1 MIERYFTDNYAPVT
15 REITETELTVVGEI
29 PPELNGRYLRNGPNP
44 MGDVDLSA
52 HHWFVGEG
60 MVHGVRLT
68 DGRAAWYRNRWVRSP
83 EIVEALG
90 EDMAGRPLGGA
101 NNTHVIGHAGRTWAL
116 VEAGAPP
123 VELTYELDT
132 VGANAFFDTLTAGAF
147 TAHPK
152 VDADSGELHAITY
165 NWPEFGDHVKYVRVG
180 RDGRVKRQVDV
191 PLPGMVMLHDSG
203 LTANY
208 VLVYDLPVTVSGE
221 LLERGMRF
229 PFAWNPDYAPRLGLL
244 PRSGGA
250 ADIIWCDLAPC
261 YVFHPMNAYED
272 EHGNVVVDVCRYERM
287 FDVDVQDPFGDGVAR
302 LDRWIV
308 NPTTRQVSETCI
320 DERGVEFPRCHP
332 GLNGKPYRYG
342 YSVAVEGAGF
352 PAINK
357 HDLHTGWCVR
367 HELGPGRH
375 AAEPY
380 FVPREHAAGEDDG
393 YLMAYVYD
401 AQRAASELLIL
412 DAANVAGKPL
422 AQVLLPARVPYGFH
436 GAWLA
441 DGCDGPSA

>member
-15 REITETELTVVGEI
+15 REITETGLKVVGEI
-29 PPELNGRYLRNGPNP
+29 PRELNGRYLRNGPNP
-44 MGDVDLSA
+44 IGDVDLAA

-68 DGRAAWYRNRWVRSP
+68 EGTAAWYRNRWIRSAD
-83 EIVEALG
+83 VAAALG
-90 EDMAGRPLGGA
+90 EDVGARTLGSA

-123 VELTYELDT
+123 VEMTYELDT
-132 VGANAFFDTLTAGAF
+132 VGANPFFGTLTTGAF

-152 VDADSGELHAITY
+152 TDPDSGELHAVTY
-165 NWPEFGDHVKYVRVG
+165 NWPEFGDHVKYVCVG

-203 LTANY
+203 LTENY
-208 VLVYDLPVTVSGE
+208 VLIYDLPVTVSGE

-250 ADIIWCDLAPC
+250 EEIIWCDVSPC

-272 EHGNVVVDVCRYERM
+272 AHGNVVVDVCRYERM
-287 FDVDVQDPFGDGVAR
+287 FDLDTQDPFGDGVAR
-302 LDRWIV
+302 LDRWTV
-308 NPTTRQVSETCI
+308 NPATRRVSETCI

-332 GLNGKPYRYG
+332 NRNGKAYRYG
-342 YSVAVEGAGF
+342 YSVAVAGTGF

-357 HDLHTGWCVR
+357 HDLDTGWCVR

-375 AAEPY
+375 AAEPC
-380 FVPREHAAGEDDG
+380 FVPREHASAEDDG
-393 YLMAYVYD
+393 YLIAYVYD
-401 AQRAASELLIL
+401 ARRAASELLIL
-412 DAANVAGKPL
+412 DAADVGGKPL
-422 AQVLLPARVPYGFH
+422 ARVLLPARVPYGFH
-436 GAWLA
+436 GAWVP
-441 DGCDGPSA
+441 DGFDGPSA